1 MRGAKRDPLFIYGEE
16 MKYIVITGVSTGIGY
31 AAALRLT
38 KAGHRVF
45 GSVRK
50 EEDAKRL
57 QSELGENYYPL
68 IFDVTDSP
76 AIKEAAECV
85 SKEVGD
91 KGIDILINNSG
102 IALGGPILE
111 LPVDVFRKQFEVN
124 VFGIV
129 SVTQAFS
136 KLLGGYKGA
145 THSGKIIMI
154 SSVAG
159 KRSYP
164 FVGPYSA
171 SKHAVEGMSDALR
184 RELMIYDIDVIL
196 VEPGPVKSEIWK
208 KTPNPENNIFLHSDF
223 EPALRKFNGMIKMFE
238 KKALDADIIAKRIEK
253 IMNSNS
259 PKTRYV
265 LSPNK
270 LRDYILPGL
279 LPDRWLDKAMSK
291 ALGLKKC

>member
-1 MRGAKRDPLFIYGEE
+1 
-16 MKYIVITGVSTGIGY
+16 MKNIVITGVSTGIGY
-31 AAALRLT
+31 ATALRLT

-57 QSELGENYYPL
+57 KFELGENYRPL
-68 IFDVTDSP
+68 IFDVTDAD
-76 AIKEAAECV
+76 AITEAAGCV
-85 SKEVGD
+85 SKVVGD
-91 KGIDILINNSG
+91 KGIDVLINNSG

-111 LPVDVFRKQFEVN
+111 LSVDVFRKQFEVN

-129 SVTQAFS
+129 TVTQAFS
-136 KLLGGYKGA
+136 ILLGAYKDA
-145 THSGKIIMI
+145 KHNGKIIMI

-171 SKHAVEGMSDALR
+171 SKHALEGMSDALR
-184 RELMIYDIDVIL
+184 RELMLYDIDVIL
-196 VEPGPVKSEIWK
+196 VEPGPVKTDIWK
-208 KTPNPENNIFLHSDF
+208 KAPDPENNIFLKSDF
-223 EPALRKFNGMIKMFE
+223 EPALRKFNTMIKLFE
-238 KKALDADIIAKRIEK
+238 KKGLDADVIATRIEK

-259 PKTRYV
+259 PTTRYV

-270 LRDYILPGL
+270 FRDYIIPGL
-279 LPDRWLDKAMSK
+279 LPDRWLDKVISK

>member
-1 MRGAKRDPLFIYGEE
+1 
-16 MKYIVITGVSTGIGY
+16 MKNIVITGVSTGIGY
-31 AAALRLT
+31 AAALRLV
-38 KAGHRVF
+38 KAGHTIF
-45 GSVRK
+45 GSVRNDV
-50 EEDAKRL
+50 DAKRL
-57 QSELGENYYPL
+57 KSELGKNYCPL
-68 IFDVTDSP
+68 IFDVTDEK
-76 AIKEAAECV
+76 AIKEASEYVAG
-85 SKEVGD
+85 EVGD
-91 KGIDILINNSG
+91 NGIDALINNSG

-111 LPVDVFRKQFEVN
+111 LPIDIFRKQFDVN

-136 KLLGGYKGA
+136 KLLGAYKGA
-145 THSGKIIMI
+145 NHQGKIIMI

-184 RELMIYDIDVIL
+184 RELMLYGIDVIL
-196 VEPGPVKSEIWK
+196 VEPGPVKTDIWK
-208 KTPNPENNIFLHSDF
+208 KTPDPDDNVFIKSDF
-223 EPALRKFNGMIKMFE
+223 EPALRKFNDMIKIFE
-238 KKALDADIIAKRIEK
+238 KKGLDADVIANRIEK
-253 IMNSNS
+253 IINSNS

-270 LRDYILPGL
+270 LRDHILPGL

-291 ALGLKKC
+291 VLGLKKK

>member
-1 MRGAKRDPLFIYGEE
+1 
-16 MKYIVITGVSTGIGY
+16 MKNIVITGVSTGIGY

-38 KAGHRVF
+38 NAGHRVF
-45 GSVRK
+45 GSVRNK
-50 EEDAKRL
+50 VDAKRVK
-57 QSELGENYYPL
+57 SELGENYCPL
-68 IFDVTDSP
+68 IFDVTDAD
-76 AIKEAAECV
+76 AIKEASDCV
-85 SKEVGD
+85 SKVVGD
-91 KGIDILINNSG
+91 NGIDVLINNSG

-136 KLLGGYKGA
+136 KLLGAYKGA
-145 THSGKIIMI
+145 NHNGKIIMI

-184 RELMIYDIDVIL
+184 RELMLYNIDVIL
-196 VEPGPVKSEIWK
+196 VEPGPVKTEIWK
-208 KTPNPENNIFLHSDF
+208 KTPNPENNIFLKSDF
-223 EPALRKFNGMIKMFE
+223 EPALRKFNGLIKMFE
-238 KKALDADIIAKRIEK
+238 KKGLDADVIANRIEK
-253 IMNSNS
+253 IINSNS

-270 LRDYILPGL
+270 WRDYILPGL

-291 ALGLKKC
+291 TLGLKKR

>member
-1 MRGAKRDPLFIYGEE
+1 
-16 MKYIVITGVSTGIGY
+16 MKNIVITGVSTGIGY

-38 KAGHRVF
+38 KAGHTVF
-45 GSVRK
+45 GSVRN

-57 QSELGENYYPL
+57 QSELGDNYHPL
-68 IFDVTDSP
+68 IFDVTDSN
-76 AIKEAAECV
+76 AIQDAAEYV
-85 SKEVGD
+85 TKVVGD
-91 KGIDILINNSG
+91 NGIDALINNSG

-111 LPVDVFRKQFEVN
+111 LSVDVFRKQFEVN
-124 VFGIV
+124 VFGIIN
-129 SVTQAFS
+129 VTQAFS
-136 KLLGGYKGA
+136 KLLGAYKD
-145 THSGKIIMI
+145 SYYQGKIIMI

-184 RELMIYDIDVIL
+184 RELMLYGIDVIL
-196 VEPGPVKSEIWK
+196 VEPGPVKTDIWK
-208 KTPNPENNIFLHSDF
+208 KMPDPENNIFLQSDF
-223 EPALRKFNGMIKMFE
+223 EPALRKFNSMFKQLE
-238 KKALDADIIAKRIEK
+238 NKGLDADVIAKRIEK

-270 LRDYILPGL
+270 LRDHILPGL

-291 ALGLKKC
+291 ALGLKKN